1 MNNNINNINT
11 TNLTN
16 MNNNT
21 NNINTTNLLSS
32 ELPFKVKV
40 RDSLQNVL
48 DLIRGRSNYKD
59 VTVPFGD
66 SQNTSIV
73 VLKKTTLGE
82 PCPLIE
88 GNQCVALIS
97 QYSSCISIFMSVVNL
112 ETMTKI
118 LSTVYKKEEKTDN
131 NSPTQTSYD
140 IYRETVTRLNIIEY
154 FKKNKNQFLEISIIP
169 FNSENGKTYCSWK
182 IKHGVNVYAS
192 EENDVSCSVTLS
204 PGKYGAIEVFHPN
217 SIYEILNVSA
227 GKSRFGEDFN

>member
-1 MNNNINNINT
+1 
-11 TNLTN
+11 

-88 GNQCVALIS
+88 GNQCVALIT
-97 QYSSCISIFMSVVNL
+97 QYVSDINIFISVVDL

-118 LSTVYKKEEKTDN
+118 LNIIYKKEENADN
-131 NSPTQTSYD
+131 NCPTQTAYKT
-140 IYRETVTRLNIIEY
+140 YHETVTRLDIIEY
-154 FKKNKNQFLEISIIP
+154 LKKNKNQFLEISIIP

-182 IKHGVNVYAS
+182 IKHGVNVYTS

-217 SIYEILNVSA
+217 LIYEILNVSA